1 MDWLEIFIRS
11 LAFLKFI
18 IIVMKKFFILTF
30 ILSTSVLAGDTS
42 PRVNAQPGQFWEMEY
57 QATSGGSK
65 IWKVMHLK
73 MVDLAAGDEK
83 GFIISKN
90 ASETFRVYNKKKFIF
105 IQVFNPYVICIVK
118 IRDHMP
124 YQGPIII
131 GDDEVFEKFTG
142 RSSPKEYSEVPNL
155 YEGAKEANLGACT
168 VKRLH

>member
-1 MDWLEIFIRS
+1 M
-11 LAFLKFI
+11 
-18 IIVMKKFFILTF
+18 LTF
-30 ILSTSVLAGDTS
+30 ILSSSALAGDTS
-42 PRVNAQPGQFWEMEY
+42 SYLNAQTGQFWEMVY
-57 QATSGGSK
+57 KATSGGPK

-73 MVDLAAGDEK
+73 MVDLAADDEK

-90 ASETFRVYNKKKFIF
+90 ASETFRVHNEEKLIF
-105 IQVFNPYVICIVK
+105 IQVFNPYVICMVK

-142 RSSPKEYSEVPNL
+142 RSRTPEFNTL
-155 YEGAKEANLGACT
+155 LGFYEGAKKANLGTCT